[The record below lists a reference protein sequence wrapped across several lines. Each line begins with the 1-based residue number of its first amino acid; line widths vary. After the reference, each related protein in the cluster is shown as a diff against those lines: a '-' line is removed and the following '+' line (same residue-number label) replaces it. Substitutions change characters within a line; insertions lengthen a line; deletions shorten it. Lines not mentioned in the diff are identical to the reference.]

1 MKLDLSINQ
10 LRSMATL
17 STLQASEL
25 KEVYITS
32 NKVSTIEVWLVVVTL
47 TSKTLFTAA
56 RKILLVSMDVFA
68 HVLTVQN
75 VLKMGLKMHRACIR

>member
-47 TSKTLFTAA
+47 TG
-56 RKILLVSMDVFA
+56 KIRLVSMDVFA
-68 HVLTVQN
+68 YVLTVQN
-75 VLKMGLKMHRACIR
+75 VLNMGLKMHCPHRACIR

>member
-17 STLQASEL
+17 STLHASEL

-47 TSKTLFTAA
+47 TG
-56 RKILLVSMDVFA
+56 KIRLVSMDVFA
-68 HVLTVQN
+68 YVLTVQN
-75 VLKMGLKMHRACIR
+75 VLKMGLKMHCPHRACIR